1 MSLVM
6 IPKLNRRGFLG
17 GVGAA
22 AILGANAGTSLA
34 RSTTAPGL
42 AVTIGDFDLADTP
55 LMSGEVRD
63 AAIRECL
70 KRYGVQAA
78 GFVSGKFI
86 DPVLAPR
93 ILQAWSDEGHIIGN
107 HTFSHAYFSGAQPA
121 EFMQDVLRCEP
132 LLSGYASF
140 RKLFRFPYLA
150 EGRTAQGR
158 DAMRELLAAHGYRN
172 AHVTIDTSDWFV
184 DNRLRARLKEDPD
197 ADLAPYRQFYL
208 DHLWDRATYYDG
220 LANALFGHSIN
231 HTILLHHRLTTALFL
246 GDAIQMFRTRGWR
259 IIDADLAFGSAEFE
273 LVPQALPAGQSLLW
287 ALAKSDSRLAADL
300 RYPGEDGKYEAPKM
314 DILGI

>member
-1 MSLVM
+1 MIRVM
-6 IPKLNRRGFLG
+6 ISELNRRGFLG

-22 AILGANAGTSLA
+22 AILGANAGTLLA
-34 RSTTAPGL
+34 QSTTAPGL
-42 AVTIGDFDLADTP
+42 AVTIDDFDLADTP

-86 DPVLAPR
+86 DPQLAPR
-93 ILQAWSDEGHIIGN
+93 ILQGWSDEGHIIGN
-107 HTFSHAYFSGAQPA
+107 HTFSHAYFSGADPA
-121 EFMQDVLRCEP
+121 GFMEDVLRCEP

-140 RKLFRFPYLA
+140 EKLFRFPYLA
-150 EGRTAQGR
+150 EGRTAEGR
-158 DAMRELLAAHGYRN
+158 DAMRGLLAAHGYRN

-184 DNRLRARLKEDPD
+184 DNRLRARLKEDPG

-208 DHLWDRATYYDG
+208 DHLWERASYYDG
-220 LANALFGHSIN
+220 LANALFGHSIS

-246 GDAIQMFRTRGWR
+246 GDAIQMFRERGWR
-259 IIDADLAFGSAEFE
+259 IIDADLAFRSAEFE

-287 ALAKSDSRLAADL
+287 ALAKTEPLLAADL

>member
-1 MSLVM
+1 MILVM
-6 IPKLNRRGFLG
+6 ISSLNRRGFLG

-22 AILGANAGTSLA
+22 AIFGASAGTLLA

-42 AVTIGDFDLADTP
+42 AVTIDDFDLANTP
-55 LMSGEVRD
+55 LMSGEGRD

-86 DPVLAPR
+86 DAELAPR
-93 ILQAWSDEGHIIGN
+93 ILQDWSDEGHIIGN
-107 HTFSHAYFSGAQPA
+107 HTFSHAYFSGADPA
-121 EFMQDVLRCEP
+121 GFMEDVLRCEP
-132 LLSGYASF
+132 LLSAYAGF
-140 RKLFRFPYLA
+140 QKLFRFPYLA
-150 EGRTAQGR
+150 EGRTAEGR

-184 DNRLRARLKEDPD
+184 DNRLRARLKEDPG

-208 DHLWDRATYYDG
+208 DHLWERASYYDG
-220 LANALFGHSIN
+220 LAKAIFGQSIN

-246 GDAIQMFRTRGWR
+246 GDAIQMFRARGWR
-259 IIDADLAFGSAEFE
+259 IIDADLAFHSVEFE

-287 ALAKSDSRLAADL
+287 ALAKTEPQLARDL